1 MLLTCGL
8 AAVGSL
14 LAWFYDEPRVENVA
28 VGISFTIL
36 LTSTSVVHMALLQ
49 RAMRFP
55 VVSAIGIFSRFLS
68 VLLSIL
74 FSWAGWGYW
83 ALVLGAITVPLVG
96 TIGSWAVCQWIPGR
110 PKRVAG
116 TGTMLRF
123 ALNVYAWF
131 TVNYSSR
138 NLDNVLIGW
147 RFSPQALGFY
157 KKAYDLF
164 ALSMAQLIAPL
175 TKVAVAALSRL
186 NGEPEQYKRYLLV
199 TLGLVAF
206 AGMGIGAG
214 LTLVGKDLILLL
226 LGPGWELSGTI
237 FMLFG
242 PGIGIMLV
250 YGTHGWIHLS
260 LGKPDRWLRW
270 GLVEFA
276 VTALLFLLA
285 LPWGPIGL
293 AAAWTI
299 SFWTL
304 TIPALWYAGR
314 PINLAIGSVIDVVWR
329 YVVASL
335 IAGGASAMIVG
346 EIPSFS
352 GTSDPVDTF
361 TRIVLTSL
369 LFGILY
375 VLAVILL
382 HRSCQSLYQ
391 VARLLRAMIP
401 SSRPTASP
409 TTPATQSADNS

>member
-1 MLLTCGL
+1 
-8 AAVGSL
+8 
-14 LAWFYDEPRVENVA
+14 
-28 VGISFTIL
+28 
-36 LTSTSVVHMALLQ
+36 
-49 RAMRFP
+49 
-55 VVSAIGIFSRFLS
+55 
-68 VLLSIL
+68 
-74 FSWAGWGYW
+74 
-83 ALVLGAITVPLVG
+83 
-96 TIGSWAVCQWIPGR
+96 
-110 PKRVAG
+110 
-116 TGTMLRF
+116 
-123 ALNVYAWF
+123 
-131 TVNYSSR
+131 
-138 NLDNVLIGW
+138 
-147 RFSPQALGFY
+147 
-157 KKAYDLF
+157 
-164 ALSMAQLIAPL
+164 
-175 TKVAVAALSRL
+175 
-186 NGEPEQYKRYLLV
+186 
-199 TLGLVAF
+199 
-206 AGMGIGAG
+206 
-214 LTLVGKDLILLL
+214 
-226 LGPGWELSGTI
+226 
-237 FMLFG
+237 
-242 PGIGIMLV
+242 MLV

-375 VLAVILL
+375 VLAVISL
-382 HRSCQSLYQ
+382 HGSCQSLYQ